1 MDTGVVRHEVVGIAC
16 RSLVRTRNRMPPTP
30 AVAAEDSRRPY
41 LDGLRGCAACVV
53 LFAHLAIA
61 LNSPLLGIFNGNAAV
76 CVFFVLSGY
85 VLTDLSQRSELTF
98 PAQALRR
105 YVRLVGPILIT
116 STFAWA
122 LLALGL
128 YRNQQAAAALNNWWL
143 GSWYKFDGSFPGML
157 AETFYGVFISGQSIY
172 NCNLWTMRPELIGS
186 LYLFVI
192 NATAPSRGLR
202 VVCYVALAL
211 FHIAD
216 YMPLFPVGALL
227 YEFHPELARLARR
240 LRDNMPALALTAF
253 PLVVAIGLGLCL
265 VQGSAGGVL
274 AKLLGLISDLMAR
287 DADRYWHMLGATIV
301 VAATLHWPFAQTI
314 LGSRAGRFLGKI
326 SFVLYLIQVPIIC
339 SLTSWLFL
347 ALAPISVS
355 IAAKIAACS
364 TIVVIFAASA
374 ATCWFVDQVPTRLS
388 RAAGRSLDALFRL
401 VPPRHSLDPAEPVAA
416 RLAVGA

>member
-1 MDTGVVRHEVVGIAC
+1 
-16 RSLVRTRNRMPPTP
+16 
-30 AVAAEDSRRPY
+30 
-41 LDGLRGCAACVV
+41 
-53 LFAHLAIA
+53 
-61 LNSPLLGIFNGNAAV
+61 V

-85 VLTDLSQRSELTF
+85 VLTDLSRRSGLTF

-105 YVRLVGPILIT
+105 YVRLTGPILIT

-122 LLALGL
+122 ILALGL
-128 YRNQQAAAALNNWWL
+128 FRNQQAAAALNNGWL

-211 FHIAD
+211 FYIAD
-216 YMPLFPVGALL
+216 YMPLFSVGALL
-227 YEFHPELARLARR
+227 YEFHPELVRRAQR
-240 LRDNMPALALTAF
+240 LRDNQPAMALIAF
-253 PLVVAIGLGLCL
+253 AFAFAIGLWLCR
-265 VQGSAGGVL
+265 VHGSASGVL
-274 AKLLGLISDLMAR
+274 ASLLSLISDLMAR

-301 VAATLHWPFAQTI
+301 VATTLHWPFAQTI

-355 IAAKIAACS
+355 IAAKVAACS
-364 TIVVIFAASA
+364 TVVVIFVASA
-374 ATCWFVDQVPTRLS
+374 ATCWFVDQIPTRLS
-388 RAAGRSLDALFRL
+388 RAAGRSLDALFRPTL
-401 VPPRHSLDPAEPVAA
+401 PALAAEANALPVAA
-416 RLAVGA
+416 GASVPPVPTASARRASASPPAALGL

>member
-1 MDTGVVRHEVVGIAC
+1 MHGRIGEPHATSA
-16 RSLVRTRNRMPPTP
+16 
-30 AVAAEDSRRPY
+30 AVAAEDFRKPY

-53 LFAHLAIA
+53 LFSHLAIA

-105 YVRLVGPILIT
+105 YVRLVGPMLLT

-128 YRNQQAAAALNNWWL
+128 FQNQQAAAALNNWWL

-192 NATAPSRGLR
+192 NATASARGLR
-202 VVCYVALAL
+202 VLCYVALTL
-211 FHIAD
+211 FYMAD

-227 YEFHPELARLARR
+227 YEFHPELARWAQR
-240 LRDNMPALALTAF
+240 LRDNVPALALIAF
-253 PLVVAIGLGLCL
+253 PLVFAIGLGLCL

-274 AKLLGLISDLMAR
+274 AKLLALISDLMAR

-355 IAAKIAACS
+355 IAAKGAALS
-364 TIVVIFAASA
+364 TVVVIFAASA
-374 ATCWFVDQVPTRLS
+374 ATCRFIDQVPTRLS
-388 RAAGRSLDALFRL
+388 RTAGRSLDALFGL
-401 VPPRHSLDPAEPVAA
+401 VPPRATALI
-416 RLAVGA
+416 